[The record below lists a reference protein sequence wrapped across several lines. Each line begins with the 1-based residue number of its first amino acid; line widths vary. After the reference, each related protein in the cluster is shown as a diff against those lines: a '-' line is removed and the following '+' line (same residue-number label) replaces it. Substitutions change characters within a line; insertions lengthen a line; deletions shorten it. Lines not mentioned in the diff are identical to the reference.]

1 MDCPLVNKGL
11 KTRNMRLRAPYLESL
26 RSLAVVD
33 AGKLGFIPRVQL
45 LTLSSKKRSF
55 WDHHSYPGIFAN
67 W

>member
-33 AGKLGFIPRVQL
+33 AGKLGFIPRV
-45 LTLSSKKRSF
+45 
-55 WDHHSYPGIFAN
+55 
-67 W
+67 